1 VTKPKP
7 RAVAKKES
15 TPERIVDAAVELFN
29 RDGVGAVTTNHIA
42 AHAGISPG
50 NLYYHFANREEII
63 RVAFG
68 RMNAEAEKLWQL
80 DAKDS
85 ALGEASPP
93 MLQRILLG
101 NLDLYARYLFFARE
115 LPALVRAD
123 PKLAKSYREVHAK
136 RMLQLEGVLALFV
149 GLGLLRDP
157 GGPEKLRELIEG
169 VWMVGMFWLP
179 YAELAGRKPTR
190 AEAARGALFGLEVFR
205 AHLPESVHA
214 TLVELLNAEAQ
225 KS

>member
-1 VTKPKP
+1 VAKK
-7 RAVAKKES
+7 VAKKES

-29 RDGVGAVTTNHIA
+29 REGVAAVTTNHIA

-63 RVAFG
+63 RVAFD

-80 DAKDS
+80 DAK
-85 ALGEASPP
+85 APTASEPGPP

-101 NLDLYARYLFFARE
+101 NLDLYASYLFFARE

-149 GLGLLRDP
+149 GLGLLHDP
-157 GGPEKLRELIEG
+157 GGPEKLRELIQG

-179 YAELAGRKPTR
+179 YAELAGRKPSR

-205 AHLPESVHA
+205 AHLPDPVHA
-214 TLVELLNAEAQ
+214 ALVELLNAEA
-225 KS
+225 KRSS